1 MIGIS
6 DCILWLDKSRAWGLV
21 DFSKVRAI
29 SGPHNPVRIEAR
41 SLVAEGAGPD
51 GAFRHPSWVKGA
63 CIQSRWWT
71 AGLLLAKTLG
81 GNTQAPQE
89 YWSDCRGYLFLVV
102 RDGRNHELAVAIA
115 PMAESPPVTEG
126 A

>member
-1 MIGIS
+1 MSEVNGKRGTIKVERDGLELEGGS
-6 DCILWLDKSRAWGLV
+6 SRMPAKKTPEPWEGDHGFSGL
-21 DFSKVRAI
+21 A
-29 SGPHNPVRIEAR
+29 
-41 SLVAEGAGPD
+41 
-51 GAFRHPSWVKGA
+51 
-63 CIQSRWWT
+63 
-71 AGLLLAKTLG
+71 LLAKTLG

-115 PMAESPPVTEG
+115 PMAESPPATEG